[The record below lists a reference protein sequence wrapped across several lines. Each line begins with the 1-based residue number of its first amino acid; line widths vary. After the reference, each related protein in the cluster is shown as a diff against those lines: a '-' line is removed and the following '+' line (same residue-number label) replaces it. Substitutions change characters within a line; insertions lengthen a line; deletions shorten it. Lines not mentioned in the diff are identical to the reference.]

1 MKPDT
6 RTRFV
11 TLFSAFDSDHSG
23 YIEFTEFLM
32 AFNVRSKGRL
42 EERLAWTFNIYD
54 TDSNGQIDRKELK
67 KMFDMLFTMLNVN
80 KKDEKYNVDKRVE
93 EVLKKYD
100 SSGDKKLS
108 QDEFVNGIKN
118 DEPLR
123 KLLLDHQID

>member
-1 MKPDT
+1 
-6 RTRFV
+6 
-11 TLFSAFDSDHSG
+11 L
-23 YIEFTEFLM
+23 
-32 AFNVRSKGRL
+32 AFNVRSKGKL

-54 TDSNGQIDRKELK
+54 TDSNGQIDKKELR

-80 KKDEKYNVDKRVE
+80 KKDERYNVDKRVE